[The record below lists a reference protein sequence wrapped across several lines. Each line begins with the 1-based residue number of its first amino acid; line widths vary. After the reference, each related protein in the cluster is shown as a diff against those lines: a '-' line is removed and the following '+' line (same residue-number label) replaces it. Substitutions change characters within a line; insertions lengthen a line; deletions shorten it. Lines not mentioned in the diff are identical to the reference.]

1 MRKTITLFLVLVFAF
16 SSSGIL
22 IAQDNPEDAKFQ
34 KAMEKYFDSLW
45 KFFPSQATLMG
56 FHNYDA
62 SLEDLSSKS
71 IEKRHEAL
79 IELNQ
84 EFIAKID
91 SQKLSPQIK
100 IDHSIMVD
108 GIDLELIKHE
118 NLLPWEYNPL
128 FYNKI
133 LFNSLHSLTSKEF
146 APLDA
151 RAKSATDR
159 LKALPKF
166 IKQAKEN
173 LKTPPEL
180 FTQTAVKQ
188 FPAILD
194 YYKNDLP
201 TWIEQAPASAKAKL
215 QEYLAKATPELEG
228 YANFLNNELLPRS
241 TGNFRLGEAH
251 RRMIRGTFQNRI
263 PLEELVARAR
273 ADSNNIIREMFLVCI
288 PFYRIM
294 YPNINLEALTTQ
306 RGEQE
311 VRNIVI
317 KGVFDKIKND
327 HVDADTFMAKL
338 QSSKDE
344 LQLFFQE
351 SQIIE
356 LPDVNLTIE
365 EMPKESQGIDWI
377 RLVQPGIYET
387 DNSYKVQIDPWWND
401 LDADTLNAF
410 LEEYNNFFIYFAVL
424 RNIYPGTFIPSA
436 IANMNPSLVRKVY
449 PNHPLL
455 NGWPIFV
462 EEMMI
467 NAGFGNY
474 DLRQRLNQLKL
485 RLKTVMDFNLN
496 FNIHEGGM
504 TKEQAI
510 AYMTRTGF
518 QTQAEAERTWNT
530 IILNPAQAAYAYVG
544 LQTLLDVQ
552 KEYKQKKGDAYSNK
566 QFLQD
571 VLSQGAIPLRELKNQ
586 VIQ

>member
-1 MRKTITLFLVLVFAF
+1 MRKTIILFLVVAFAF
-16 SSSGIL
+16 SSTGML
-22 IAQDNPEDAKFQ
+22 IAQENPEDAKFQ
-34 KAMEKYFDSLW
+34 KATEKYFDALW
-45 KFFPSQATLMG
+45 KFFPTQATLMG
-56 FHNYDA
+56 FHNYDDA
-62 SLEDLSSKS
+62 LEDLSSKN

-91 SQKLSPQIK
+91 SQKLSPEMQ
-100 IDHSIMVD
+100 IDHRIMVD

-118 NLLPWEYNPL
+118 NLLPWEYNPI
-128 FYNKI
+128 FYNTVI
-133 LFNSLHSLTSKEF
+133 FNSLHSLTSVEF
-146 APLDA
+146 GTPDA
-151 RAKSATDR
+151 RAKAATDR

-166 IKQAKEN
+166 IKQAKDN
-173 LKTPPEL
+173 LKTPPEI
-180 FTQTAVKQ
+180 FTQTAVNQ
-188 FPAILD
+188 FPAILE
-194 YYKNDLP
+194 YYKNELP
-201 TWIEQAPASAKAKL
+201 AWIDQAPASAKSKL
-215 QEYLAKATPELEG
+215 QEYLAKATPELDG

-251 RRMIRGTFQNRI
+251 RRLIRGTFQNRI
-263 PLEELVARAR
+263 TLEELVARAR

-327 HVDADTFMAKL
+327 HVEADGFMTKL
-338 QSSKDE
+338 QTCKDE
-344 LQLFFQE
+344 LQSFFE
-351 SQIIE
+351 ASQLIN
-356 LPDVNLTIE
+356 LPDADFSIE
-365 EMPKESQGIDWI
+365 EMPNESRGMEWI
-377 RLVQPGIYET
+377 RLVSPGIYET
-387 DNSYKVQIDPWWND
+387 GNAYKAQIDPWWND
-401 LDADTLNAF
+401 LEGDALNAF
-410 LEEYNNFFIYFAVL
+410 LEEYNNFFIYFAVM

-436 IANMNPSLVRKVY
+436 TANQNASLVKKVY

-455 NGWPIFV
+455 KAWPIFV

-485 RLKTVMDFNLN
+485 RLKTIMDFNLN

-518 QTQAEAERTWNT
+518 QTQAEAEKTWNT
-530 IILNPAQAAYAYVG
+530 IILNPAQSAYAYVG

-552 KEYKQKKGDAYSNK
+552 KEYKQKKGDAYSDK

-571 VLSQGAIPLRELKNQ
+571 VLSHGPLPLRELKNQ

>member
-16 SSSGIL
+16 ASSGIL
-22 IAQDNPEDAKFQ
+22 IAQDYPEDAKFQ
-34 KAMEKYFDSLW
+34 KATEKYFDALW
-45 KFFPSQATLMG
+45 KFFPTQATLMG

-62 SLEDLSSKS
+62 ELEDLSSKN

-79 IELNQ
+79 IDLNQ

-91 SQKLSPQIK
+91 SQKLSPEMQ
-100 IDHSIMVD
+100 IDHSMMVD

-118 NLLPWEYNPL
+118 NLLPWEYNPI
-128 FYNKI
+128 FYNTI
-133 LFNSLHSLTSKEF
+133 IFNSLNSLTSKEF
-146 APLDA
+146 APLEA
-151 RAKSATDR
+151 RAKSATER

-166 IKQAKEN
+166 IKQAKDN

-180 FTQTAVKQ
+180 FTQAAIKQ

-194 YYKNDLP
+194 YYKIELP
-201 TWIEQAPASAKAKL
+201 AWIEQAPASAKPKL
-215 QEYLAKATPELEG
+215 QEYLAKVTPELDG
-228 YANFLNNELLPRS
+228 YASFLNNELLPRS
-241 TGNFRLGEAH
+241 TGTFRLGEAH
-251 RRMIRGTFQNRI
+251 RRLIRGTFQNRI
-263 PLEELVARAR
+263 TLEELVARAR

-288 PFYRIM
+288 PFYRVM

-327 HVDADTFMAKL
+327 HIGAEEFMDKL
-338 QSSKDE
+338 QVSKDD
-344 LQLFFQE
+344 LQDFIQR
-351 SQIIE
+351 SQLIDPPSE
-356 LPDVNLTIE
+356 ELTIE
-365 EMPKESQGIDWI
+365 EMPGEARGMEWI
-377 RLVQPGIYET
+377 RLIQPGIYET
-387 DNSYKVQIDPWWND
+387 DGSYKVQIDPWWND
-401 LDADTLNAF
+401 LEEDALNAF
-410 LEEYNNFFIYFAVL
+410 LEEYNNFFLPFAVM
-424 RNIYPGTFIPSA
+424 RNIYPGTFFPVA
-436 IANMNPSLVRKVY
+436 IANMHPSLVRKVY

-455 NGWPIFV
+455 NAWPIFV

-467 NAGFGNY
+467 NSGYGNY
-474 DLRQRLNQLKL
+474 DLRLRLNQLKL

-518 QTQAEAERTWNT
+518 QTQAEANKTWDT

-544 LQTLLDVQ
+544 LQTLLDLQ
-552 KEYKQKKGDAYSNK
+552 KEYKQQKGDAYSEK

-571 VLSQGAIPLRELKNQ
+571 VLSYGALPLRALKSQ

>member
-1 MRKTITLFLVLVFAF
+1 MRLSWKRRYNYNTI
-16 SSSGIL
+16 I
-22 IAQDNPEDAKFQ
+22 
-34 KAMEKYFDSLW
+34 
-45 KFFPSQATLMG
+45 
-56 FHNYDA
+56 
-62 SLEDLSSKS
+62 
-71 IEKRHEAL
+71 
-79 IELNQ
+79 
-84 EFIAKID
+84 
-91 SQKLSPQIK
+91 
-100 IDHSIMVD
+100 
-108 GIDLELIKHE
+108 
-118 NLLPWEYNPL
+118 
-128 FYNKI
+128 
-133 LFNSLHSLTSKEF
+133 FNSLNSLTSKEF

-151 RAKSATDR
+151 RAKSATER

-166 IKQAKEN
+166 IKQAKDN

-180 FTQTAVKQ
+180 FTQTAIKQ

-194 YYKNDLP
+194 YYKTELP
-201 TWIEQAPASAKAKL
+201 AWIEQAPASAKPKL
-215 QEYLAKATPELEG
+215 QEYLAKVTPELDG
-228 YANFLNNELLPRS
+228 YAAFLNNELLPRS

-251 RRMIRGTFQNRI
+251 RRLIRGTFQNRI
-263 PLEELVARAR
+263 TLEELVARAR

-288 PFYRIM
+288 PFYRVM

-327 HVDADTFMAKL
+327 HAEAEEFMERL
-338 QSSKDE
+338 QASKDQLQNFIRQSQLIDPPSEE
-344 LQLFFQE
+344 LA
-351 SQIIE
+351 
-356 LPDVNLTIE
+356 IE
-365 EMPKESQGIDWI
+365 EMPGNARGMDWI

-387 DNSYKVQIDPWWND
+387 DGSYKVQVDPWWNE
-401 LDADTLNAF
+401 LEEDALNAF
-410 LEEYNNFFIYFAVL
+410 LEEYNNFFLPFAVM
-424 RNIYPGTFIPSA
+424 RNIYPGTFFPVA
-436 IANMNPSLVRKVY
+436 IANMHPSLVRKVY

-455 NGWPIFV
+455 NAWPIFV

-467 NAGFGNY
+467 NAGYGNY
-474 DLRQRLNQLKL
+474 DLRLRLNQLKL

-518 QTQAEAERTWNT
+518 QTQAEANKTWDT

-544 LQTLLDVQ
+544 LQTLLDLQ
-552 KEYKQKKGDAYSNK
+552 KEYKQQKGDAYSEK

-571 VLSQGAIPLRELKNQ
+571 VLSYGALPLRALKSQ